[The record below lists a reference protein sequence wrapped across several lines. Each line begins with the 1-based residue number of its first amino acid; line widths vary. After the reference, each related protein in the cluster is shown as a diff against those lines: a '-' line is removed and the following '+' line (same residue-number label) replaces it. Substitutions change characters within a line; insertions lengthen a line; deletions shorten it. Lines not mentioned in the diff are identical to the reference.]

1 MEGVKAITLTGQN
14 DAGVLSLSE
23 IPDPSP
29 DADQLLVEVRA
40 AGVERSDLTHTGR
53 TSSVPGREL
62 AGVVVGRGAEVTG
75 FVVGDEVYAYAD
87 GAYAERVA
95 VPERTAAHKP
105 AGLTFVEAA
114 AVPQDAVAAL
124 QALRAAGTGEG
135 DVVLVHGAAGGA
147 GHFAVQIAR
156 ALGAERVLGTA
167 DPADHDFLRELGAE
181 PLTEPADVY
190 GTPLAPGDIG
200 GPAGA
205 YDVAVDFIGGD
216 ATAAALREV
225 RDLARAVSTA
235 NPAIVA
241 AGGRFVDPAPHGD
254 DLRWLADLADRGLL
268 RAAVHRELPLAEA
281 ADAHRLLGGGRVR
294 GKVVLTP

>member
-1 MEGVKAITLTGQN
+1 MEGVKAITLTGHD
-14 DAGVLSLSE
+14 DAGVLSLQE
-23 IPDPSP
+23 VPDPQP
-29 DADQLLVEVRA
+29 GADQLLVEVRA
-40 AGVERSDLTHTGR
+40 AGVEQADLSR
-53 TSSVPGREL
+53 PAAAVPGREL

-75 FVVGDEVYAYAD
+75 FVVGDEVYACAE
-87 GAYAERVA
+87 GAYAERVT
-95 VPERTAAHKP
+95 VPERAAAHKP

-114 AVPQDAVAAL
+114 AIPQDAAAAL

-181 PLTEPADVY
+181 PLD
-190 GTPLAPGDIG
+190 LN
-200 GPAGA
+200 GPSGVA
-205 YDVAVDFIGGD
+205 YDVAVEFAGAE
-216 ATAAALREV
+216 ATAAVLREV
-225 RDLARAVSTA
+225 RDPVRAISTV
-235 NPAIVA
+235 NPAIAA
-241 AGGRFVDPAPHGD
+241 AGGRYVEPEPDAA

-268 RAAVHRELPLAEA
+268 RAAVFRELPLAEA
-281 ADAHRLLGGGRVR
+281 EDAHRMLSAGHVR